1 MTAWEIQG
9 PACGAAVLKC
19 SQHGGPHLTSFPRG
33 LADFVAHIPAGNRA
47 TMSNPARN
55 VSTVGSRSK
64 RARTHDSEGAAVCA
78 GSGSCSGAA
87 QIAPS
92 SLQSKTSKKKKT
104 NHPNLQAKSKTS
116 KPAGRKGLSSC
127 RRMPATRNEAAA
139 LQIVCAPDIAK
150 ATLGHR
156 RRS

>member
-64 RARTHDSEGAAVCA
+64 RARTHDSEGAA
-78 GSGSCSGAA
+78 
-87 QIAPS
+87 PS